1 MASMELLVLGNINS
15 PTLEEGINYHVIPGK
30 QKNSKL
36 YVKGDFAYKL
46 DKQVGNIRYL
56 VCKFPSCSVRCSIKN
71 SFLTTNSEVDHTCRH
86 EGASA
91 AMWTALACQGRMK
104 LRAEREGTS
113 FQVCPIYVS
122 KKLNV
127 N

>member
-1 MASMELLVLGNINS
+1 MATLEHLVLGNINA

-36 YVKGDFAYKL
+36 FVRGDLVYKL
-46 DKQVGNIRYL
+46 DKAIGNIRYL
-56 VCKFPSCSVRCSIKN
+56 SCKFPSCHVRCSIKN
-71 SFLTTNSEVDHTCRH
+71 NFLTTNEVDHSCRN

-91 AMWTALACQGRMK
+91 ALWTALACQGRMK

-122 KKLNV
+122 I
-127 N
+127 